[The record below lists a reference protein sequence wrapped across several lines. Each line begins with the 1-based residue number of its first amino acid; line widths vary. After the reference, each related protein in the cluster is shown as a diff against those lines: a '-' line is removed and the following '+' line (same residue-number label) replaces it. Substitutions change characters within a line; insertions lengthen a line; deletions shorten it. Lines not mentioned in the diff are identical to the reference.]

1 MIKLEDVTVIYNN
14 KTIGIKD
21 INLEIKKGEFV
32 GIIGSSGGGKS
43 TLLKTVNLLVKP
55 VKGKVYING
64 KEITDLDIAS
74 LRKVRREMGFV
85 FQDYNLVERASVLNN
100 VLMGRLGYL
109 SSFQSFFNLYKD
121 SDYTLALQALE
132 EVGLEDKIFVRAD
145 RLSGGQKQRVA
156 IAKALCQQPK
166 IILADE
172 PVSNLDFKTGEIIM
186 NYFKKI
192 NEKQKITIVINLHDV
207 NLALKYCHR
216 IIALSKGQLLFDKK
230 TGEVDDE
237 LVQKAYS

>member
-14 KTIGIKD
+14 KTLGIKD
-21 INLEIKKGEFV
+21 INLEIEKGEFV

-55 VKGKVYING
+55 VKGKVFIDG
-64 KEITDLDIAS
+64 KEITDLDITS
-74 LRKVRREMGFV
+74 LRKVRREIGFV

-109 SSFQSFFNLYKD
+109 SSFQSFFSLYKD

-132 EVGLEDKIFVRAD
+132 EVGLEDKVFSRAD

-156 IAKALCQQPK
+156 IAKALCQQPQ

-230 TGEVDDE
+230 SGEVDDE

>member
-14 KTIGIKD
+14 KTLGIKD

-32 GIIGSSGGGKS
+32 GIIGPSGGGKS
-43 TLLKTVNLLVKP
+43 TLLKTINLLVKP
-55 VKGKVYING
+55 VKGKVYIDG
-64 KEITDLDIAS
+64 REITNLDTSS
-74 LRKVRREMGFV
+74 LRKVRRQIGFV
-85 FQDYNLVERASVLNN
+85 FQDYNLVERSSVLAN
-100 VLMGRLGYL
+100 VLLGRLGYM
-109 SSFQSFFNLYKD
+109 SSLQSFFNLYKD
-121 SDYTLALQALE
+121 SDYYLALQGIK
-132 EVGLEDKIFVRAD
+132 EVGLEDKIFARAD

-156 IAKALCQQPK
+156 IAKALCQQPG

-172 PVSNLDFKTGEIIM
+172 PVSNLDLKVGENIM

-216 IIALSKGQLLFDKK
+216 IVALSKGQVLFDKK
-230 TGEVDDE
+230 TGEVDE
-237 LVQKAYS
+237 QLVQKVYL